1 MTAIAVAQAIL
12 ALMPL
17 ITTGTENLVAFIE
30 KVRSAAQQT
39 GEWPPEAEAAY
50 QARILAK
57 ADSPAAQP
65 DANAS

>member
-1 MTAIAVAQAIL
+1 MNAVAVAQTVL

-17 ITTGTENLVAFIE
+17 VTTGTEHLLAFVE
-30 KVRSAAQQT
+30 KTRAAAQQT

-50 QARILAK
+50 QARLLAK
-57 ADSPAAQP
+57 ADSPAAQT

>member
-1 MTAIAVAQAIL
+1 MQAVAIAQAIL

-17 ITTGTENLVAFIE
+17 VTTGSEHLLAFVENTR
-30 KVRSAAQQT
+30 KAAMQT
-39 GEWPPEAEAAY
+39 NEWPPETEAAY
-50 QARILAK
+50 QARLLAK

>member
-1 MTAIAVAQAIL
+1 
-12 ALMPL
+12 MPL
-17 ITTGTENLVAFIE
+17 VTTGTEHLLAFVE
-30 KVRSAAQQT
+30 KTRAAAQQT

-50 QARILAK
+50 QARLLAK